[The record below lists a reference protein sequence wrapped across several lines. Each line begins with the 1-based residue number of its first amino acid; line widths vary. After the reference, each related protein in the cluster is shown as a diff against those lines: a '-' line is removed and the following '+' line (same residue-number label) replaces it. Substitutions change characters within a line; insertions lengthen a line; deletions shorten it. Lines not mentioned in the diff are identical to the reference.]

1 MMDLLAL
8 GYTRK
13 ESSTQPQILTSI
25 LWLKLFVP
33 VPSSSGYLV
42 TLTPKGQD
50 SVTKYVL
57 LHKLY
62 VHYSYYV
69 HAAMHACN
77 IQGNLSSACLTIF
90 LAICCETRNCL
101 CSDISQHN
109 P

>member
-13 ESSTQPQILTSI
+13 DFNFNIVAEVICAL
-25 LWLKLFVP
+25 
-33 VPSSSGYLV
+33 PSSSGYLV

-50 SVTKYVL
+50 SATKYVL

-69 HAAMHACN
+69 HAGMHACN
-77 IQGNLSSACLTIF
+77 IQGNLSSACLTIFF